1 MAHILI
7 IAQQEA
13 GHLSPTTRSTATAAL
28 KIADQYDVLLMS
40 NSDQCTQ
47 ELALL
52 QGAKTVWQCLH
63 PALAHPLAEDLSA
76 IVQSMAQGYTHIFAP
91 ATTFGKNFMPRVAA
105 LCDVACLSDI
115 TAVNAAEFFVRPI
128 YAGNAFETIQA
139 LEKLIIATIRPTA
152 FEPVG
157 NQTSPGQIQTVEK
170 PFVPFEK
177 THFISATHPEVTRP
191 ELSAAK
197 IVVSGGRAFKSAENF
212 KMLEHFADQL
222 GAAVGA
228 TRAAVDAGFAPNDL
242 QVGQTGKV
250 VAPNLYMAFGISG
263 AIQHL
268 AGIKDSKVIVAI
280 NQDPEAPIFQV
291 ADYGLV
297 GDLFTL
303 LPELAKALPTK

>member
-1 MAHILI
+1 MTKMLI
-7 IAQQEA
+7 IAQQEE
-13 GHLSPTTRSTATAAL
+13 GRLSSVTRSTVSAAL
-28 KIADQYDVLLMS
+28 KIDPHCDVLLV
-40 NSDQCTQ
+40 SDVDRCSQ
-47 ELALL
+47 EIALI
-52 QGAKTVWQCLH
+52 QGVQNVWICLH
-63 PALAHPLAEDLSA
+63 PQFAHPLAEDISA
-76 IVQSMAQGYTHIFAP
+76 VVHAMVPGYTHIFAP
-91 ATTFGKNFMPRVAA
+91 ATTFGKNFIPRVAA

-115 TAVNAAEFFVRPI
+115 TAVLSSDTFVRPI
-128 YAGNAFETIQA
+128 YAGNAFETLQA
-139 LEKLIIATIRPTA
+139 LDPFIIATIRPTA
-152 FEPVG
+152 FEPAG
-157 NQTSPGQIQTVEK
+157 NQTTPGQIQMNDK

-177 THFISATHPEVTRP
+177 TRFIAAAHPEVTRP

-197 IVVSGGRAFKSAENF
+197 IVVSGGRGFKNADNF

-250 VAPNLYMAFGISG
+250 VAPDLYMAFGISG
-263 AIQHL
+263 AIQHI

-297 GDLFTL
+297 GDIFTV
-303 LPELAKALPTK
+303 LPALSKALQ